1 MSVPQAPHA
10 VLCVCTGCLGM
21 EDFTAYAV
29 CLPRYPFLGHHQ
41 AHPVLMPRARK
52 VPGSWD
58 SRCAQDILQVLT
70 SWRYSAQCH
79 LFAVEPQMQET
90 WALSGH
96 RAGHLGLHSCWPLGS
111 GEELSPSSSR
121 LFPGLIPA
129 TTDKTKL
136 DTQLSPWGPVSLLP
150 FISWGSGLFARL
162 GGRKPHG
169 SLILLYEC
177 FPMDY
182 RRG

>member
-136 DTQLSPWGPVSLLP
+136 SGHAALSMGASVTAPLYFLGQWSLCKTGRQEATWFSDTAV
-150 FISWGSGLFARL
+150 
-162 GGRKPHG
+162 
-169 SLILLYEC
+169 
-177 FPMDY
+177 
-182 RRG
+182 